1 MISDI
6 KIIESLL
13 GLDNP
18 DERAQL
24 LNDIVK
30 EPKYRDFYLRC
41 AGILDAA
48 FPIEPTHLEDV
59 PDPEDV
65 LRRIEER
72 IDTGDFKEPPIDTKQ
87 NS

>member
-18 DERAQL
+18 EERAQL
-24 LNDIVK
+24 LHDIVK
-30 EPKYRDFYLRC
+30 DAKYRDFYLRC
-41 AGILDAA
+41 AEILDAA
-48 FPIEPTHLEDV
+48 FPIEPTHLVDL
-59 PDPEDV
+59 PDPEDT

-72 IDTGDFKEPPIDTKQ
+72 IDAGAFKEPPITSDQK
-87 NS
+87 S